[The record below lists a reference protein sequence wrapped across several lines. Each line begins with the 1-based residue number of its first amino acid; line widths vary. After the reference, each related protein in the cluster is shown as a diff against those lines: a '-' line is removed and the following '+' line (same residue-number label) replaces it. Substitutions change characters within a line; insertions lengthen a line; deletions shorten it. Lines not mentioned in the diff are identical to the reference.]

1 MPKLV
6 RLYIQSVALG
16 FGLAAVFV
24 GLLLWLDVA
33 GLGRLVHEAPMG
45 WVAVLMIFVFHGLVF
60 AGVQFAIAVMRLADA
75 DDTPRGGNRAR
86 VTGRP
91 PTVALAASRRRP
103 V

>member
-16 FGLAAVFV
+16 FALAAVFV
-24 GLLLWLDVA
+24 ALLLWLDVA
-33 GLGRLVHEAPMG
+33 GLGRLVQEAPMG

-60 AGVQFAIAVMRLADA
+60 AGVQFAIAVMRLADG
-75 DDTPRGGNRAR
+75 DDGPRGGRRAR
-86 VTGRP
+86 VTGQP
-91 PTVALAASRRRP
+91 ATVNMAATRRRP